1 VRLTLNCA
9 DGQLTYRTVGLGH
22 ILGLPATLSDQP
34 YSLTAET
41 VEDSEFAVVDRKRLI
56 TLLRRR
62 NDLFLQVV
70 DILADEV
77 RRMRK
82 QLGALASAAGCRPQ
96 MMKRRWAEAKKRG
109 KAAL

>member
-1 VRLTLNCA
+1 VRKGRVRLTLHGANEE
-9 DGQLTYRTVGLGH
+9 LTDRIVGPGH

-41 VEDSEFAVVDRKRLI
+41 MEDSEFAVVDRKRLI

-62 NDLFLQVV
+62 NDLSLQVV

-82 QLGALASAAGCRPQ
+82 QSGRIG
-96 MMKRRWAEAKKRG
+96 
-109 KAAL
+109 